1 MAASAV
7 KVIVVD
13 GKEITQ
19 SVDLRTTKQG
29 SATKVKAIKGGKF
42 ILADAD
48 TGAAPENITVH
59 RVGNDL
65 HVSLE
70 GTGYEDPELII
81 EGFYSADGQGEELVG
96 VAEDGAYYEYI
107 ASDAEANH
115 EAGMLGEGV
124 SSPLVLGRN
133 PLVGFGSGLVPAA
146 GMSWLGLGLF
156 GLGALGLIGA
166 ALAGDNG
173 GNPGNPGDG
182 GNPGNPGDG
191 KLTIGDITDNV
202 GTTTGS
208 IPPGGSTDDNTPTI
222 IGDGG
227 TPGKVITIIDNGKP
241 IGSTIVDDDG
251 KWTFTPD
258 NPLDDGPHEIVVIE
272 DGKPPSDG
280 RDIIIDTV
288 APAQVLIESALD
300 DAGSSTGFLDN
311 GAMTDDKTPTLS
323 GKAEAGSLVKLYADG
338 NEVGS
343 IVADAD
349 GNWTITSSELPDGP
363 HKFTA
368 TATDAAG
375 NVGLPS
381 ADWVVVVDTMEGKPA
396 IGDVTDD
403 VGSKTGTI
411 PNGGDTDDNTP
422 TLSGGGGGGLTPGS
436 TVVISDGGNPIGTAI
451 VGDDGKWEFTPPPLD
466 DGKHDF
472 TVVVTDPAGNTSDPS
487 DPWTVNIDT
496 LAPDAPTIDLV
507 IDDQG
512 ASTGP
517 LTSGGPATDDAQPTV
532 SGKAEPNSIV
542 TLYDGDKAVGSTKAD
557 ASGNWT
563 ITPDFPLSLG
573 EHNLTAKASD
583 AAGNISDPSNQFD
596 LDVATGGV
604 PTAPAI
610 IGVNDDNGATPVPVA
625 ENGFTN
631 DNTPVVI
638 GTAPAGSV
646 VMIYVDGNPVA
657 LGSATSDAD
666 GNWSFPVP
674 AANPLTD
681 GLHNFTASAGGVS
694 TGQYPINIDTT
705 APGASTD
712 LSLID
717 DVGARTG
724 EIADNDTTDDANPTY
739 SGKAEPGTS
748 VVVIVDGVPVKTVPV
763 DAGGNWTYTPETP
776 LADGA
781 HTISNQVVDQA
792 GNTSPVSA
800 PTHFIVDTGAVT
812 IAITQVDDNEGS
824 ITGPISNHGVTDDTT
839 PTVHGTATA
848 NSLVH
853 IYVDGN
859 PVAVGSVMA
868 DGNGDWVFTPTLTEG
883 PHTITAT
890 STNAAGV
897 VSDSNEFDLTVD
909 TTAPAKPEIG
919 DVIDDVGT
927 QTGSIPS
934 DGGVTDDT
942 TPTLVGG
949 GLTPGDKVIIS
960 DGGNPIG
967 TAIVGDDGKWEFT
980 PTTPL
985 NPGDHEFTIVVED
998 PAGNTS
1004 DPSDPWDIVIDT
1016 GVPDAPTIDLVI
1028 DDQGASTGPLTSGG
1042 PATDDAQPT
1051 VSGKAEPGS
1060 IVTLYDGDKAVGS
1073 TQANASGDWTI
1084 TPDFPLDLGAHN
1096 LTAKASDSAGN
1107 VSDPSNQ
1114 FDLDVATGGV
1124 PTAPAI
1130 IGVIDDDGASPVNVP
1145 QNGLTNDN
1153 TPVVIGTAP
1162 AGSVVM
1168 IYVDGNPVALG
1179 SAISDADGNWSFPVP
1194 ATNPL
1199 TDGLHNF
1206 TATAG
1211 GVSTGEYPINIDTT
1225 APSASTDLS
1234 LIDDVGVTGPI
1245 NDNDTTDDANPTYSG
1260 KAEPGTSVVVIV
1272 DGVPVKTVPVDA
1284 GGNWTYT
1291 PETPLA
1297 DGPHTISNQV
1307 VDQAGNT
1314 SPVSA
1319 PTHFIVD
1326 TSAVTI
1332 AITQVD
1338 DNEGSI
1344 TGPISNHG
1352 VTDDTTP
1359 TVHGTATANSLVHIY
1374 VDGNPVAVGSVMA
1387 DGLGNWEFTPTLTEG
1402 PHTITATSTNAAGV
1416 VSDSNE
1422 FDLTVDVTAPA
1433 KPEIGDVSDDVGV
1446 DTGTIP
1452 KGDVTDDTTPTIG
1465 GGGQEPGDKVTII
1478 DNGAPIGTAIVGDDG
1493 SWEFTPTT
1501 PLNPGDHD
1509 FTVVVTDPAGN
1520 TSEPSDPWPIVIDVD
1535 APPAPEITTVID
1547 DNGATPESVAENGFT
1562 NDNTPTIVGTAVAGS
1577 RVSVHDENGNL
1588 VGTATADGDGNW
1600 SVTSGVLPDGPHIFT
1615 ATTTTPSG
1623 LSPSSNQYLI
1633 HIDTVAPD
1641 PTVGHLIDNVLGG
1654 GQTVVEEVANGG
1666 TTDDSLPEFSGT
1678 AEAGTVVRISI
1689 TFTPAGGAPVTS
1701 VVDVPVN
1708 DAGHWT
1714 YLPDSDL
1721 DDGSYSYQTEVI
1733 DAAGNHSALSPA
1745 YTFTLDTSPPPPVVT
1760 AAEAGAV
1767 ESAPAPQVEVEAATP
1782 RVPSS
1787 ITVTDKVAGGIVGE
1801 LNDGD
1806 FTNDPRPTVSGNG
1819 GVAGTVVTVEYNGLI
1834 YGSATVEADGSW
1846 SAPLMRDLPNGS
1858 VVLDVSDATG
1868 TATSIGFIVDT
1879 MRPSRPIVDF
1889 IYDDVNPIDITN
1901 PLGDIVGRGNF
1912 TDDRTPTLVGRG
1924 EIGSIITIT
1933 DSDGNVYG
1941 SVTVTGTGA
1950 TGDWQFTIPTDL
1962 ADGSHTF
1969 LTTATNMAGNVSN
1982 PSVAYTIVVDVP
1994 IPGTPGDPPNIV
2006 SYSDDVGA
2014 VTGTFGSGQATDDT
2028 TPRLNGN
2035 GAAPNAIVYIY
2046 QDGDVTPIGS
2056 AQAGPTGLWS
2066 FDVPALSN
2074 GDRAYVFTA
2083 TQAASATDPQSAP
2096 SVDFTLN
2103 LDTTAPIAPTIDG
2116 ALDNVGA
2123 ITGNVESGHSTDD
2136 RTPQLSGTAEA
2147 NSIVVIR
2154 DGGVVIGSVTAN
2166 GTGDWT
2172 FDVPARTGDAPHVF
2186 TAVSHDAAGNIS
2198 LPSNDY
2204 SLTFDTTAPNAPT
2217 IDGALDNF
2225 GPITGNVDSGQ
2236 STDDRTPQLSGTA
2249 EANSIVFIRD
2259 GGVVIGSAT
2268 ANGTGDWIFDVPARS
2283 GDTAHVFT
2291 AVSHDAAGNVSP
2303 VSNNYDLTFV
2313 DPTAPLAPAIT
2324 GALDDVGTIT
2334 GNIGSGGTTND
2345 KQPLISGVGEPG
2357 AIVRVGDSTTG
2368 IWLGSATVGTDGKW
2382 SLPVAAN
2389 VALRDGSH
2397 ALNAVQDLGGMTS
2410 PASAVYS
2417 INVDTVSSVTISS
2430 AYASNSKGDIG
2441 IADGLYTVTAVGR
2454 GEPGCTV
2461 VLNYGAS
2468 TLSTTVKADGSW
2480 QIIDYNRN
2488 GGSNLYT
2495 VTQIDRAG
2503 NVGTASA
2510 VPTRG
2515 SPLALDLGDNGF
2527 ETTSFVASGVQ
2538 FDHNGDGV
2546 KTSTGWLNGSDAW
2559 LALDR
2564 DGNGK
2569 IDSGRELFGDNTLK
2583 SDGTLAV
2590 DGYDA
2595 LRDQDSNGDGKFD
2608 ANDAAWGDVR
2618 VWRDL
2623 NQDGISEA
2631 DEMMTLD
2638 DAGIVSIN
2646 LNPTGEWVDLG
2657 NGNQMQGEAQFT
2669 RADGSTGNMTDLWMG
2684 LGADV
2689 TLDDGV
2695 LKLEGSDG
2703 LLDLSQVSLVDPAA
2717 YLKAVDITG
2726 DGDNTLNLSL
2736 NDVLSL
2742 GQKGLF
2748 IDDGKTQLL
2757 VKGDAGD
2764 VVNLD
2769 AVLEGVNAEGD
2780 WTQAAGAVT
2789 VAGVEYNVF
2798 QHAGLEA
2805 ELLVQQ
2811 GVTTNLS

>member
-166 ALAGDNG
+166 ALAGDNGGGNG

-792 GNTSPVSA
+792 GNSSPVSA

-1096 LTAKASDSAGN
+1096 LTAKATDAAGN

-1130 IGVIDDDGASPVNVP
+1130 IGVIDDDGASPVNVA
-1145 QNGLTNDN
+1145 QNGFTNDN
-1153 TPVVIGTAP
+1153 TPVVVGTAP

-1168 IYVDGNPVALG
+1168 VYVDGNPAPLG
-1179 SAISDADGNWSFPVP
+1179 SATSDADGNWSFPVP
-1194 ATNPL
+1194 AASPL
-1199 TDGLHNF
+1199 ADGLHNF
-1206 TATAG
+1206 TASAG
-1211 GVSTGEYPINIDTT
+1211 GVSTGQYPINIDTGIP
-1225 APSASTDLS
+1225 AAATDLT
-1234 LIDDVGVTGPI
+1234 LIDDIGARTGEI
-1245 NDNDTTDDANPTYSG
+1245 ADNDTTDDANPTYSG

-1326 TSAVTI
+1326 TSAVAI

-1344 TGPISNHG
+1344 TGPIANHG

-1422 FDLTVDVTAPA
+1422 FDLTVDITAPG
-1433 KPEIGDVSDDVGV
+1433 KPAIGDVIDNVG
-1446 DTGTIP
+1446 DHTGTIP
-1452 KGDVTDDTTPTIG
+1452 SDGGVTDDTTPTLVG
-1465 GGGQEPGDKVTII
+1465 DGLDPGDKVII
-1478 DNGAPIGTAIVGDDG
+1478 SDGGDPIGTAIVGDDG
-1493 SWEFTPTT
+1493 RWEFTPTT
-1501 PLNPGDHD
+1501 PLNPGDHE
-1509 FTVVVTDPAGN
+1509 FIIVVEDPAGN
-1520 TSEPSDPWPIVIDVD
+1520 TSEPSDPWDIVIDTD
-1535 APPAPEITTVID
+1535 APA
-1547 DNGATPESVAENGFT
+1547 
-1562 NDNTPTIVGTAVAGS
+1562 
-1577 RVSVHDENGNL
+1577 
-1588 VGTATADGDGNW
+1588 
-1600 SVTSGVLPDGPHIFT
+1600 
-1615 ATTTTPSG
+1615 
-1623 LSPSSNQYLI
+1623 
-1633 HIDTVAPD
+1633 
-1641 PTVGHLIDNVLGG
+1641 
-1654 GQTVVEEVANGG
+1654 
-1666 TTDDSLPEFSGT
+1666 
-1678 AEAGTVVRISI
+1678 
-1689 TFTPAGGAPVTS
+1689 
-1701 VVDVPVN
+1701 
-1708 DAGHWT
+1708 
-1714 YLPDSDL
+1714 
-1721 DDGSYSYQTEVI
+1721 
-1733 DAAGNHSALSPA
+1733 
-1745 YTFTLDTSPPPPVVT
+1745 
-1760 AAEAGAV
+1760 
-1767 ESAPAPQVEVEAATP
+1767 
-1782 RVPSS
+1782 
-1787 ITVTDKVAGGIVGE
+1787 
-1801 LNDGD
+1801 
-1806 FTNDPRPTVSGNG
+1806 
-1819 GVAGTVVTVEYNGLI
+1819 
-1834 YGSATVEADGSW
+1834 
-1846 SAPLMRDLPNGS
+1846 
-1858 VVLDVSDATG
+1858 
-1868 TATSIGFIVDT
+1868 
-1879 MRPSRPIVDF
+1879 
-1889 IYDDVNPIDITN
+1889 
-1901 PLGDIVGRGNF
+1901 
-1912 TDDRTPTLVGRG
+1912 
-1924 EIGSIITIT
+1924 
-1933 DSDGNVYG
+1933 
-1941 SVTVTGTGA
+1941 
-1950 TGDWQFTIPTDL
+1950 
-1962 ADGSHTF
+1962 
-1969 LTTATNMAGNVSN
+1969 
-1982 PSVAYTIVVDVP
+1982 
-1994 IPGTPGDPPNIV
+1994 
-2006 SYSDDVGA
+2006 
-2014 VTGTFGSGQATDDT
+2014 
-2028 TPRLNGN
+2028 
-2035 GAAPNAIVYIY
+2035 
-2046 QDGDVTPIGS
+2046 
-2056 AQAGPTGLWS
+2056 
-2066 FDVPALSN
+2066 
-2074 GDRAYVFTA
+2074 
-2083 TQAASATDPQSAP
+2083 
-2096 SVDFTLN
+2096 
-2103 LDTTAPIAPTIDG
+2103 APTIDNAFDDVLG
-2116 ALDNVGA
+2116 H
-2123 ITGNVESGHSTDD
+2123 TGNIGSGGLTNDN
-2136 RTPQLSGTAEA
+2136 TPQLSGTAE
-2147 NSIVVIR
+2147 R
-2154 DGGVVIGSVTAN
+2154 G
-2166 GTGDWT
+2166 
-2172 FDVPARTGDAPHVF
+2172 
-2186 TAVSHDAAGNIS
+2186 
-2198 LPSNDY
+2198 
-2204 SLTFDTTAPNAPT
+2204 
-2217 IDGALDNF
+2217 
-2225 GPITGNVDSGQ
+2225 
-2236 STDDRTPQLSGTA
+2236 
-2249 EANSIVFIRD
+2249 SIVFIRD
-2259 GGVVIGSAT
+2259 GANVIGSAT
-2268 ANGTGDWIFDVPARS
+2268 ADSGTDRWVFDVPALA
-2283 GDTAHVFT
+2283 GDGSHTFT
-2291 AVSHDAAGNVSP
+2291 AVSEDAAGNSSP
-2303 VSNNYDLTFV
+2303 VSNNYDLILDT
-2313 DPTAPLAPAIT
+2313 TAPAAPTIDNV
-2324 GALDDVGTIT
+2324 LDNVGIT
-2334 GNIGSGGTTND
+2334 GNIGNGGTTD
-2345 KQPLISGVGEPG
+2345 DSTPTISGRGEVG
-2357 AIVRVGDSTTG
+2357 AIVTLFDGANIVGSAQVRPDGTWTIDVNAPVGGHTYTATQTDVAGNTSPDSAPYGLNVVPFAPVALSENFDAMATANFGTADQSFVHNGLRFSVTNLQTPNSFNGIGPADPTFDPGNTSNKLAANGIVTVAIDNAGEATGISIRIGNINTNMGPGMIEFLDKNGAVVGTQAINAGFDTGFQQISFNLPAGSYFSSFRMTPGILVNGPDAGSMDWWTYDNIVVNGVLYPPVGTFGTEEVPQDASSVDSLTHATAGQDDATANDDDATTSTHNPADDPAPVIEGAASFTVQEDVQVHVEQAGDSPVLVLEGANQVLDISALTAAEQAKVADVKVIDITG
-2368 IWLGSATVGTDGKW
+2368 T
-2382 SLPVAAN
+2382 
-2389 VALRDGSH
+2389 
-2397 ALNAVQDLGGMTS
+2397 
-2410 PASAVYS
+2410 
-2417 INVDTVSSVTISS
+2417 
-2430 AYASNSKGDIG
+2430 
-2441 IADGLYTVTAVGR
+2441 
-2454 GEPGCTV
+2454 
-2461 VLNYGAS
+2461 
-2468 TLSTTVKADGSW
+2468 
-2480 QIIDYNRN
+2480 
-2488 GGSNLYT
+2488 
-2495 VTQIDRAG
+2495 
-2503 NVGTASA
+2503 
-2510 VPTRG
+2510 
-2515 SPLALDLGDNGF
+2515 
-2527 ETTSFVASGVQ
+2527 
-2538 FDHNGDGV
+2538 
-2546 KTSTGWLNGSDAW
+2546 
-2559 LALDR
+2559 
-2564 DGNGK
+2564 
-2569 IDSGRELFGDNTLK
+2569 GDNTLH
-2583 SDGTLAV
+2583 
-2590 DGYDA
+2590 
-2595 LRDQDSNGDGKFD
+2595 
-2608 ANDAAWGDVR
+2608 
-2618 VWRDL
+2618 
-2623 NQDGISEA
+2623 
-2631 DEMMTLD
+2631 
-2638 DAGIVSIN
+2638 
-2646 LNPTGEWVDLG
+2646 
-2657 NGNQMQGEAQFT
+2657 
-2669 RADGSTGNMTDLWMG
+2669 
-2684 LGADV
+2684 
-2689 TLDDGV
+2689 
-2695 LKLEGSDG
+2695 
-2703 LLDLSQVSLVDPAA
+2703 
-2717 YLKAVDITG
+2717 
-2726 DGDNTLNLSL
+2726 LSL
-2736 NDVLSL
+2736 NDVLEQ
-2742 GQKGLF
+2742 GGKGLF
-2748 IDDGKTQLL
+2748 IDDGKTQMM

-2769 AVLEGVNAEGD
+2769 DLLEGVNAEGD
-2780 WTQAAGAVT
+2780 WTQAAGSVT
-2789 VAGVEYNVF
+2789 VEGVAYNVY
-2798 QHAGLEA
+2798 QHTGLEA